1 MKVIEWLLMVRSQMK
16 QEVVTMLDKYI
27 RKIEP
32 IIEELKGKR
41 IEKVNGVN
49 WVLSSRQS
57 KVENN

>member
-1 MKVIEWLLMVRSQMK
+1 
-16 QEVVTMLDKYI
+16 MLDKYI

-49 WVLSSRQS
+49 WVLSSRQT